1 MIEPGP
7 RLLRRRVR
15 YDCRVRS
22 AVQGGSSPHTTSTR
36 RHTGTAVP
44 ADKASAASTA
54 WHFAGP
60 TSRGSPRSVSAPT
73 SPSRRIRTCRV
84 PVELALADSTV
95 SQPARSDLSTR
106 TSDGSR
112 MKAIVQ
118 ERFGPPDV
126 LRLAD
131 ADRPEPGAG
140 EVLVRVHAA
149 AVNPY
154 DWHMLR
160 GDPRIARRNGA
171 DQAEEPGG
179 RDRRGGR
186 GRGGRPGRGRA
197 AARRRGARLL
207 PGRVRRVRGR
217 RGGPAGA
224 QAHGPYLRA
233 GCRGADGGD
242 DRAARDPGRGRSA
255 G

>member
-7 RLLRRRVR
+7 RLLRSRVR
-15 YDCRVRS
+15 YDCRVRP
-22 AVQGGSSPHTTSTR
+22 AVRGGSSPHTTSTR

-44 ADKASAASTA
+44 ADKASTASTA

-73 SPSRRIRTCRV
+73 SPSRRIRTYRV
-84 PVELALADSTV
+84 PVAPVSADSTL
-95 SQPARSDLSTR
+95 SQPARGDLSTR

-112 MKAIVQ
+112 MKAMIQ

-131 ADRPEPGAG
+131 ADRPEAGTG
-140 EVLVRVHAA
+140 EVLIRVQAA

-160 GDPRIARRNGA
+160 GDPRIARLM
-171 DQAEEPGG
+171 GG
-179 RDRRGGR
+179 TGLTRPKSRVAGIDAAGLVEATGPAAGGL
-186 GRGGRPGRGRA
+186 RPGDEVLSFCP
-197 AARRRGARLL
+197 GAF
-207 PGRVRRVRGR
+207 
-217 RGGPAGA
+217 
-224 QAHGPYLRA
+224 
-233 GCRGADGGD
+233 
-242 DRAARDPGRGRSA
+242 
-255 G
+255 